1 MFIIIVPTYS
11 MIKIKCSCHTI
22 EGAKT
27 QFLQIVLKQDQKI
40 VKRKLK
46 LKMLPTYFLNQ
57 ENYVF

>member
-1 MFIIIVPTYS
+1 
-11 MIKIKCSCHTI
+11 MIKIKCSFHTI

>member
-1 MFIIIVPTYS
+1 